1 MGAQPAAYP
10 IDCRASLSLDDCER
24 MNYPQITLP
33 EMLRKTVSKRRQH
46 PVMIFQKTTITYAAF
61 YDQVKR
67 SAAGL
72 QSLGIRKGDRVGLMM
87 QNCPQFVIAYFGT
100 LQAGG
105 IVTSTSPIYTAREAA
120 HQWQD
125 AGASVIIADRSLQ
138 PTVETALASCPAVR
152 CVIWVDPQDYV
163 GRAYSR
169 FLKAIVKGGTT
180 ASLSPTSGESP
191 AVVSWLQLL
200 SQGVRPKPSGL
211 KDSDIACLQYTGGTT
226 GTSKGAMLTHR
237 NLVTNAYQSGGWLC
251 RGKVIPE
258 RLVAALPLFHI
269 YATTCVMIYTIR
281 CGGSM
286 IILPRFELQ
295 AALEVVKKYR
305 PTIFHGVP
313 TMYVA
318 FNNAPNVERYGFRS
332 LRICMSGGAPLPVQV
347 REKFEKLTGGRL
359 VEGYGLTETS
369 PVTHISPTDGTAR
382 SGSMGVL
389 ISDTQAKIVDVET
402 GLTKLPLGEA
412 GELCIR
418 GPQVMKGYWNK
429 PTETA
434 NVLRRG
440 WLHTGDIAKR
450 DADGFFYIVDR
461 KKDLI
466 IAGGYNVYPREVE
479 EVLFDHP
486 AVQEAVAVG
495 VPDEYRGETVKAC
508 LVLKPGI
515 PASAD
520 DIIAFCRE
528 RLASYK
534 VPRLVEFRDSL
545 PKSGVGKYLRRELR
559 DAHSKNPV

>member
-1 MGAQPAAYP
+1 
-10 IDCRASLSLDDCER
+10 

-33 EMLRKTVSKRRQH
+33 EMLRNTVSKRRQH
-46 PVMIFQKTTITYAAF
+46 PVILFQNATITYQAF
-61 YDQVKR
+61 GDQVKR
-67 SAAGL
+67 VAAGL
-72 QSLGIRKGDRVGLMM
+72 QALGIQKGDRVGLMM
-87 QNCPQFVIAYFGT
+87 QNCPQFVVAYFGA
-100 LQAGG
+100 LQAGA
-105 IVTSTSPIYTAREAA
+105 IVTSTSPIYTSREAA

-125 AGASVIIADRSLQ
+125 AGAKLVIADRALKA
-138 PTVETALASCPAVR
+138 TVEAALAVCSSAQRV
-152 CVIWVDPQDYV
+152 VWVDPEDYA
-163 GRAYSR
+163 GRSYAKVVRAIARAAKRSR
-169 FLKAIVKGGTT
+169 PAIP
-180 ASLSPTSGESP
+180 AWSGSGI
-191 AVVSWLQLL
+191 VSHEWLELME
-200 SQGVRPKPSGL
+200 QGNRPKPSGL
-211 KDSDIACLQYTGGTT
+211 QPEDIACLQYTGGTT

-237 NLVTNAYQSGGWLC
+237 NLVTNTYQAGGWLC
-251 RGKVIPE
+251 GGRVIPE
-258 RLVAALPLFHI
+258 TLVAALPLFHI

-281 CGGSM
+281 CGGRM
-286 IILPRFELQ
+286 VILPRFELQ
-295 AALEVVKKYR
+295 SALDVVKKYR

-318 FNNAPNVERYGFRS
+318 FNNAPDVKRYGFDC

-347 REKFEKLTGGRL
+347 REKFEQLTGGRL

-402 GLTKLPLGEA
+402 GLKKLPVGEA

-429 PTETA
+429 PKETA
-434 NVLRRG
+434 NVLRKG

-479 EVLFDHP
+479 EVLFEHP
-486 AVQEAVAVG
+486 AIQEAVAIG
-495 VPDEYRGETVKAC
+495 VPDPYRGETVKAC
-508 LVLKPGI
+508 VVLKPDAR
-515 PASAD
+515 ASAD
-520 DIIAFCRE
+520 EIASFCRE

-534 VPRLVEFRDSL
+534 VPRLIEFRASL

-559 DAHSKNPV
+559 DEHSKTTV